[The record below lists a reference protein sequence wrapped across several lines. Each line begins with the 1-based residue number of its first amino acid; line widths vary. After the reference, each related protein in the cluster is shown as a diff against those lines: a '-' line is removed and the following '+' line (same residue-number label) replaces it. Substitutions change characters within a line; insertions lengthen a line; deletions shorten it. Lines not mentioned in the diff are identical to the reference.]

1 MTQDQ
6 VMGIV
11 RQVLQA
17 VGMLATMLGFT
28 ALAGEVQGWTPF
40 ILAAVGPVMQLGGLI
55 WNIKA
60 NTKSSIIAS
69 ATNMPEVDSSK
80 LAAAIADPTLKKIA
94 KEGDVA

>member
-6 VMGIV
+6 VMGVV

-40 ILAAVGPVMQLGGLI
+40 ILAAVGPVMQLAGLL

-69 ATNMPEVDSSK
+69 ATSMPEVDSTK
-80 LAAAIADPTLKKIA
+80 LAAAIVDPDLKKVA
-94 KEGDVA
+94 KEGSAS